1 MSVVQIRTELFFD
14 ELLHA
19 VEQLN
24 LPDLEQLRSRIISIQ
39 ARRKAP
45 SLSKDESNL
54 LLQINQGLPLDTQK
68 HFDTLVAKHQAET
81 ITQDELQELIALTDK
96 IEESEAKRAAN
107 TAKLAQLRGV
117 TFSGIMEE
125 LAIRPPAY
133 A

>member
-1 MSVVQIRTELFFD
+1 MSTVQVRTELFFD

-24 LPDLEQLRSRIISIQ
+24 LPDLEKLRSRITSVQ

-45 SLSKDESNL
+45 SLSRNESKL
-54 LLQINQGLPLDTQK
+54 LLKINQGLSPDVQMR
-68 HFDTLVAKHQAET
+68 FDTLVAKRQAET
-81 ITQDELQELIALTDK
+81 IAPNELQELIILTDQ
-96 IEESEAKRAAN
+96 IEESDAERAAN
-107 TAKLAQLRGV
+107 IAKLAQIRGV
-117 TFSGIMEE
+117 SFSDMMEE

>member
-1 MSVVQIRTELFFD
+1 MSTVQIRTELFFD

-24 LPDLEQLRSRIISIQ
+24 LPDLEKLRSRITFVQ

-45 SLSKDESNL
+45 SLSKNESKL
-54 LLQINQGLPLDTQK
+54 LLKINQGLSPDVQIR
-68 HFDTLVAKHQAET
+68 FDTLVAKRQAET
-81 ITQDELQELIALTDK
+81 ITPDELQTLITLTDK
-96 IEESEAKRAAN
+96 IEESDAERAASI
-107 TAKLAQLRGV
+107 AKLAQLRGV
-117 TFSGIMEE
+117 SFSDIMEE

>member
-1 MSVVQIRTELFFD
+1 MSTVQIRTELFFD

-24 LPDLEQLRSRIISIQ
+24 LPDLEQLRSRIISVQ

-54 LLQINQGLPLDTQK
+54 LLQINQGLSLDAQK
-68 HFDTLVAKHQAET
+68 HFDTLIAKRQAET
-81 ITQDELQELIALTDK
+81 ITPDELQELITLTDQ
-96 IEESEAKRAAN
+96 IEESDAERAAN
-107 TAKLAQLRGV
+107 IAKLAQIRGV
-117 TFSGIMEE
+117 SFSDTMEE